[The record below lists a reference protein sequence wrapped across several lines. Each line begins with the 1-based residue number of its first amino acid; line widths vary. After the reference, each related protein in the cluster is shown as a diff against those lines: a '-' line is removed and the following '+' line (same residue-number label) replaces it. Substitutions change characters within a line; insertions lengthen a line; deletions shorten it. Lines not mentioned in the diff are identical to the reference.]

1 MTNHL
6 PPPLKNDDMEVADR
20 RVLRVL
26 EAIDGDGRITQRGLS
41 TKLGIALGL
50 TNIYLKRLVHK
61 GHIKCI
67 NVQANRLRYLLTPQG
82 IREKTRLTY
91 EFMDYSLSLYRK
103 VRFHLR
109 EVLQPL
115 SVAGMQRI
123 AIFGTGEAA
132 ELAYLSLKEQGLE
145 PAMIL
150 DDRGGTEFLGMQVQR
165 LASGLPPNI
174 DRLIVAT
181 LDHPELL
188 LRRLEHQ
195 GIPRDRLVTLRPLSD
210 DTVRKGVA

>member
-26 EAIDGDGRITQRGLS
+26 EAIEGDGRITQRGLS

-50 TNIYLKRLVHK
+50 TNIYLKRLAHK
-61 GHIKCI
+61 GHIKCV

-115 SVAGMQRI
+115 SAAGMQRI
-123 AIFGTGEAA
+123 AIFGTGVAA

-165 LASGLPPNI
+165 LVSGLPPNI
-174 DRLIVAT
+174 D
-181 LDHPELL
+181 
-188 LRRLEHQ
+188 
-195 GIPRDRLVTLRPLSD
+195 
-210 DTVRKGVA
+210 